1 MKILFATPELAPW
14 MKSGG
19 LGEISWSLPAAL
31 HEAGMDVCILAPAYA
46 PLLAAF
52 PDARQV
58 AEFAHPGGSLLSA
71 RLLEAKAD
79 NGVRLLLIDCPGY
92 YVRAGSAYLDGAG
105 NDFSDNHLRFGLLS
119 RIAAL
124 LAGSAS
130 SLRWHPDVLHC
141 NDWPCGLAPAY
152 LHFMG
157 GAAAPTV
164 MSIHNLAFQGIFQA
178 DTLEALGLPPAAFAI
193 DGVEFWDKLSFM
205 KAGLHYAQ
213 RIITVSPRY
222 AEEIQTEEF
231 GYGFAGLLRWRRE
244 DLTGILNGIDMR
256 AWDPATDLYL
266 PRHYEFAHLKGKD
279 ANKTA
284 LRQRLGLEPA
294 TSCPLLGVVSRITHQ
309 KGLDLLADIGEEIAL
324 LPAQLALLGSGDKHL
339 EAALTE
345 LAGRHP
351 GRFSVTLGYD
361 EGLAHQIEAGSDI
374 FLMPSRFEPCG
385 LNQMYSLRYGTPPVV
400 RATGGLADTVVDCN
414 EETLADG
421 TANGFAFTEPSAQV
435 LLETIRRALSAWHD
449 KALWRKLQRNGML
462 LDFGWAKAAE
472 AYRMIYAGLAK
483 RKKADRAHSPAAPD
497 KAGTAA

>member
-1 MKILFATPELAPW
+1 MKLLFATPELAPW

-31 HEAGMDVCILAPAYA
+31 HEAGVDVHILAPAYA
-46 PLLAAF
+46 PLLDAF
-52 PDARQV
+52 PEAKPV
-58 AEFAHPGGSLLSA
+58 AEFAQPGGHLLPA

-79 NGVRLLLIDCPGY
+79 NGVPLLLIDCPGY
-92 YVRAGSAYLDGAG
+92 YVRSGSAYQDDAG
-105 NDFSDNHLRFGLLS
+105 NDFADNHLRFGLLS

-124 LAGSAS
+124 LAGGATP
-130 SLRWHPDVLHC
+130 LRWHPDILHC

-157 GAAAPTV
+157 GATAATV

-178 DTLEALGLPPAAFAI
+178 DTQDALGLPATAFAI
-193 DGVEFWDKLSFM
+193 DGVEYWDKLSFM

-213 RIITVSPRY
+213 RITTVSPRY

-231 GYGFAGLLRWRRE
+231 GYGFAGLLRWRRN

-256 AWDPATDLYL
+256 AWDPATDTYL
-266 PRHYEFAHLKGKD
+266 PQRYEFAHLKGKET
-279 ANKTA
+279 NKTA
-284 LRQRLGLEPA
+284 LRQRLGLAQES
-294 TSCPLLGVVSRITHQ
+294 SCPLLGAVSRITHQ
-309 KGLDLLADIGEEIAL
+309 KGLDLLAEIGEEIAL
-324 LPAQLALLGSGDKHL
+324 LPAQLALLGAGDKHL
-339 EAALTE
+339 EAALKA

-361 EGLAHQIEAGSDI
+361 EGLAHLIEAGSDI

-414 EETLADG
+414 EATLAAG
-421 TANGFAFTEPSAQV
+421 TANGFAFTDATAQA
-435 LLETIRRALSAWHD
+435 LLDTVRRAVSAWHD
-449 KALWRKLQRNGML
+449 KTLWRKLQRNGML
-462 LDFGWAKAAE
+462 LDFGWARAAE
-472 AYRMIYAGLAK
+472 AYRVVYADLSK
-483 RKKADRAHSPAAPD
+483 KKKAGRAHSPAASE
-497 KAGTAA
+497 KAGSAA

>member
-1 MKILFATPELAPW
+1 MKVLFATPELAPW

-31 HEAGMDVCILAPAYA
+31 HESGVDIRILAPAYA

-52 PDARQV
+52 PDARPV

-79 NGVRLLLIDCPGY
+79 NGVTLLLIDCPGY
-92 YVRAGSAYLDGAG
+92 YVRTGSAYLDGAG
-105 NDFSDNHLRFGLLS
+105 IDFDDNHLRFGLLS

-124 LAGSAS
+124 LAGSTS
-130 SLRWHPDVLHC
+130 PLRWHPDVLHC

-157 GAAAPTV
+157 RAAAPAV
-164 MSIHNLAFQGIFQA
+164 MSIHNMAFQGIFLA
-178 DTLEALGLPPAAFAI
+178 DTLDALGLPAAAFSI

-213 RIITVSPRY
+213 RITTVSPRY

-231 GYGFAGLLRWRRE
+231 GYGFAGLLRWRHA
-244 DLTGILNGIDMR
+244 DLVGILNGIDMR
-256 AWDPATDLYL
+256 AWDPATDMYL
-266 PRHYEFAHLKGKD
+266 PRRYEFAHLKGKE
-279 ANKTA
+279 ANLTA
-284 LRQRLGLEPA
+284 LRQRLGLEQA
-294 TSCPLLGVVSRITHQ
+294 SSSPLLGVVSRITHQ
-309 KGLDLLADIGEEIAL
+309 KGLDMLVDIGEEIAL

-339 EAALTE
+339 ESALTA
-345 LAGRHP
+345 LAERHP

-361 EGLAHQIEAGSDI
+361 EGLAHQIEAGADI

-414 EETLADG
+414 EVTLGEG
-421 TANGFAFTEPSAQV
+421 TANGFSFTEPSAQA
-435 LLETIRRALSAWHD
+435 LLGTIRRAVSAWHD
-449 KALWRKLQRNGML
+449 KPLWRKLQRNGML
-462 LDFGWAKAAE
+462 LDFGWSRAAE
-472 AYRMIYAGLAK
+472 AYKGIYADLAK
-483 RKKADRAHSPAAPD
+483 KKKADRARSPAAPD